1 MRRVEPESEFR
12 FLFFGGTPKNTTT
25 PLALVGWL
33 YGSFLLASSNS
44 RISLSFPTLPS
55 LLIALGIAFARC
67 CIRRWP
73 CLYVCILYLA
83 SPPALRGLLGLFP
96 IGINQSDPRG
106 AAGFIAIYT
115 PATPI
120 RNKHRGGT
128 SVFCRRT
135 SSVSKKPTGTDC
147 HRVMVGDLA
156 Q

>member
-1 MRRVEPESEFR
+1 MLPRAICGEWSLNLNSGFVFLGAPQKTQQPPWLLLAGSTAHFYSRHRTRVSL
-12 FLFFGGTPKNTTT
+12 FLFP
-25 PLALVGWL
+25 
-33 YGSFLLASSNS
+33 
-44 RISLSFPTLPS
+44 PS
-55 LLIALGIAFARC
+55 LPCLIALGIAFARC

-120 RNKHRGGT
+120 RKNTTGGT
-128 SVFCRRT
+128 SVF
-135 SSVSKKPTGTDC
+135 
-147 HRVMVGDLA
+147 
-156 Q
+156 